1 MTVLKPLILQRADPY
16 IHKHDDGHYYFT
28 ASVPDYDGIELR
40 RATSIGGL
48 AEAEPKMVWC
58 KPDEGPYSDLV
69 WAPEL
74 HFIPGTWDV

>member
-1 MTVLKPLILQRADPY
+1 MNVLAPLIEQRADPY
-16 IHKHDDGHYYFT
+16 IHKHDDGYYYFT

-40 RATSIGGL
+40 RSRTISGL
-48 AEAEPKMVWC
+48 AEAEPKMVWR

-74 HFIPGTWDV
+74 HLSLIHI